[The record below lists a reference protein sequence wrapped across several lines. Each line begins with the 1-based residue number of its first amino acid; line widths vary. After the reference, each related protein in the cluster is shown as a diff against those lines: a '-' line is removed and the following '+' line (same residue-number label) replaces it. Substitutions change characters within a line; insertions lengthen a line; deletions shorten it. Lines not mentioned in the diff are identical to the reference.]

1 MRKNKTHIKRFQRNL
16 TPKKV
21 ILIVCEGEKTEKN
34 YFNRLK
40 NFLKLTSVSIEILP
54 SSHPTPMQVINY
66 VGQKAKKVSEYD
78 EIYCV
83 IDRDTHKDFDKALSK
98 VQSIKLKNTIL
109 KAIVS
114 DPCFE
119 FWILCHFTA
128 TTQHFGGNSP
138 CLQVQKHKDFKKN
151 LPHYSKDYDFRD
163 IITSHLL
170 TAIKNS
176 KAVNKANL
184 STKQSTYTQVVEL
197 VERLQGLAKECWSF
211 IN

>member
-1 MRKNKTHIKRFQRNL
+1 MRKNETHIKRFQRKL
-16 TPKKV
+16 APKKV

-66 VGQKAKKVSEYD
+66 AGQKAKKVSEYD